1 MSDPVRITNP
11 GAESL
16 GYDSDG
22 HEIMAVDIYVNPP
35 RVDVFHGTPPAWS
48 SFGNKTIWGGNE
60 WVDDSPTRSD
70 IEKRDKEITAYK
82 NTLSAQQ
89 KENENKR
96 TEAGKRLSAAIAA
109 REKDENTLKTLRAGN
124 ADAADI
130 TRQEFRLLQAE
141 LREYGFRTEIAGYD
155 ALRLHTESRMLF
167 ADADS
172 LRISPR
178 EARSLI
184 EQAEKRQKDAQ
195 NADKKAA
202 DMLAEYE
209 RRKGILDTRLSELEK
224 NGGAALAVLD
234 AQQARLLGQ
243 QTRNER
249 AISEARNKLSSV
261 TESLNTARNA
271 LTRAEQQLTQ
281 QKNTPD
287 GKTIVSP
294 EKFPGRSSI
303 GIKIPKRLK
312 KHHKTDVAS
321 TLLVHH
327 MNRNDY

>member
-243 QTRNER
+243 QTRNDR

-261 TESLNTARNA
+261 TESLKTARNA

-287 GKTIVSP
+287 GK
-294 EKFPGRSSI
+294 
-303 GIKIPKRLK
+303 
-312 KHHKTDVAS
+312 
-321 TLLVHH
+321 
-327 MNRNDY
+327 

>member
-243 QTRNER
+243 QTRNDR

-261 TESLNTARNA
+261 TESLKTARNA

-294 EKFPGRSSI
+294 EKFQGVHQQI
-303 GIKIPKRLK
+303 I
-312 KHHKTDVAS
+312 
-321 TLLVHH
+321 LLL
-327 MNRNDY
+327 

>member
-1 MSDPVRITNP
+1 MSAPVRITNP

-172 LRISPR
+172 LRVSPR

-243 QTRNER
+243 QTRNDR

-281 QKNTPD
+281 
-287 GKTIVSP
+287 
-294 EKFPGRSSI
+294 
-303 GIKIPKRLK
+303 
-312 KHHKTDVAS
+312 
-321 TLLVHH
+321 
-327 MNRNDY
+327 

>member
-1 MSDPVRITNP
+1 MSAPVRITNP

-243 QTRNER
+243 QTRNDR

-303 GIKIPKRLK
+303 GI
-312 KHHKTDVAS
+312 
-321 TLLVHH
+321 
-327 MNRNDY
+327 

>member
-243 QTRNER
+243 QTRNDR

-271 LTRAEQQLTQ
+271 LTRAEQGGGLGNGNFCTLSALFNQFKILT
-281 QKNTPD
+281 
-287 GKTIVSP
+287 
-294 EKFPGRSSI
+294 
-303 GIKIPKRLK
+303 
-312 KHHKTDVAS
+312 
-321 TLLVHH
+321 
-327 MNRNDY
+327 Y

>member
-1 MSDPVRITNP
+1 MSAPVRITNP

-243 QTRNER
+243 QTRNDR

-287 GKTIVSP
+287 GKT
-294 EKFPGRSSI
+294 
-303 GIKIPKRLK
+303 
-312 KHHKTDVAS
+312 
-321 TLLVHH
+321 
-327 MNRNDY
+327 